1 MSDIEVTQP
10 AEEEFKA
17 PRKPL
22 KRKISETDKM
32 ETESVESSGIDSS
45 VSETLPKVGRRRI
58 ERQINNFLNHFP
70 LRPRLHFLQ
79 SNGRSLLTAAR

>member
-22 KRKISETDKM
+22 KRKISEADKM
-32 ETESVESSGIDSS
+32 ETESVESSGIESS
-45 VSETLPKVGRRRI
+45 VSETLPKVG
-58 ERQINNFLNHFP
+58 
-70 LRPRLHFLQ
+70 
-79 SNGRSLLTAAR
+79 GG